1 MKKKICFVLPE
12 YARATHFQ
20 YVAEFV
26 EGLATEADIFL
37 VIEKG
42 ELPEQSKVT
51 HRVRQVFRFAP
62 YRFFEIGW
70 ILFKA
75 YRAGYHVQYIHYSF
89 SAAFWS
95 SVITRTLGGTTYY
108 WNAGLPWLYQRPRH
122 REFFERLVYK
132 LIGRLVTG
140 ADAIVAGYA
149 EYYHISKNKIIVIPN
164 WIDGE
169 ETESKINEV
178 DREKFRHELG
188 IPEDAP
194 VVLFVHR
201 LARRKGAHLLPQ
213 VLTAL
218 PSRTVLVVVGDGP
231 ERESMV
237 REFEQH
243 GLSARVRMRGA
254 IAQHEVI
261 NYFAI
266 ADVFLLPSEEEG
278 CPHVIL
284 EALAAGVPYAA
295 FAVGG
300 VREMTP
306 KKLLPYVVPSGDTKR
321 LILVTNNLISLS
333 SSARKEIVSEEHEW
347 VKQYS
352 KEAILK
358 RFFELVR

>member
-26 EGLATEADIFL
+26 EGLAESADIFL

-42 ELPEQSKVT
+42 ELPEQSNVT
-51 HRVRQVFRFAP
+51 QRARQKFRFP
-62 YRFFEIGW
+62 LLRFFEIGW

-75 YRAGYHVQYIHYSF
+75 HGQGYHVQYIHYSF

-95 SVITRTLGGTTYY
+95 SIITRMFGGTTYY
-108 WNAGLPWLYQRPRH
+108 WNAGLPWLYRRPRS

-132 LIGRLVTG
+132 MIGRLVTG

-149 EYYHISKNKIIVIPN
+149 EYYGISKNKIIVIPN
-164 WIDGE
+164 WIDKE
-169 ETESKINEV
+169 ETESKVHEV
-178 DREKFRHELG
+178 DRAKFRSELG

-201 LARRKGAHLLPQ
+201 LARRKGAHLLPNI
-213 VLTAL
+213 LTAL
-218 PSRTVLVVVGDGP
+218 PSRTILIVVGDGP
-231 ERESMV
+231 ERENMV

-243 GLSARVRMRGA
+243 GLSSRVRMCGA
-254 IAQHEVI
+254 VDQSAVVK
-261 NYFAI
+261 YFAI
-266 ADVFLLPSEEEG
+266 TDVFLLPSEEEG
-278 CPHVIL
+278 CPHVLL

-306 KKLLPYVVPSGDTKR
+306 KKLLPYIVEPGNTKR
-321 LILVTNNLISLS
+321 LILVTNNLISMS
-333 SSARKEIVSEEHEW
+333 PSMRGEVINEEREW
-347 VKQYS
+347 VKRYS

-358 RFFELVR
+358 RFFEFVR